1 VHRRVGAPAGVD
13 PVDEALE
20 GGFFLVAGV
29 GPPVAEDQL
38 AVAVVG
44 DAEEVFE
51 CTVERLTHSGPDS
64 GGRLLIRNRDTCRL
78 Q

>member
-1 VHRRVGAPAGVD
+1 VD

-20 GGFFLVAGV
+20 GGFFL
-29 GPPVAEDQL
+29 
-38 AVAVVG
+38 VAVVG